1 MLYSKIRDLLPIED
15 SFFLSYPCFVSDSEI
30 PFIDKAFSV
39 NVRNK
44 TVDEEHISQHDEHD
58 PVGIN
63 ENSGI
68 AASEPEMSCYPNPFS
83 KELNIEINHDS
94 VAMGILQIF
103 DLQGRV
109 IYEDKINTSSN
120 CIQKLH
126 WNGFDSSGNECGDG
140 VYILQF
146 VVDGN
151 IVGCEKVVKL
161 NLSETQCFL
170 KEMKV

>member
-1 MLYSKIRDLLPIED
+1 MLPIEN
-15 SFFLSYPCFVSDSEI
+15 SFFLSYHCFVSDSEI
-30 PFIDKAFSV
+30 PFIDEDFSV
-39 NVRNK
+39 NGGNK

-63 ENSGI
+63 ENSRI

-83 KELNIEINHDS
+83 EDLNITINHDS
-94 VAMGILQIF
+94 NSVGMVQIF

-109 IYEDKINTSSN
+109 IYQDKINTSSN

-126 WNGFDSSGNECGDG
+126 WNGFDSSGNECGAG
-140 VYILQF
+140 VYIVQF

-151 IVGCEKVVKL
+151 IVGCEKVVKY
-161 NLSETQCFL
+161 
-170 KEMKV
+170 